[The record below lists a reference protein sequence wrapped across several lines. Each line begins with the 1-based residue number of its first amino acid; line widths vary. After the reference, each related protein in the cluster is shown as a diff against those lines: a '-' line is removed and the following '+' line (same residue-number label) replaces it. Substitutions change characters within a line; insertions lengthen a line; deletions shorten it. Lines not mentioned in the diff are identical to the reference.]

1 MSKFFLIPAVGAVA
15 MLFINPWELFCML
28 MFLPVFAEL
37 AYLAEK
43 YLGPKKM
50 D

>member
-15 MLFINPWELFCML
+15 MLFINPWELFWML
-28 MFLPVFAEL
+28 LYLPAFFGV